1 MRLIKTK
8 VSFTIVED
16 VKAQEEYFNIT
27 NEEKAKRMQDTN
39 FLQKHLKRHEETIK
53 EAFTFSAHSR
63 NTKIDFEWVEN
74 LKVELSEVD
83 NERIGNASSKK

>member
-1 MRLIKTK
+1 MKLIKTN

-27 NEEKAKRMQDTN
+27 NKEKAKKMQDTN
-39 FLQKHLKRHEETIK
+39 FLQKHLKAYEEAIR

-63 NTKIDFEWVEN
+63 DIKIDFEWVEN
-74 LKVELSEVD
+74 LNVELSEVVSEEVED
-83 NERIGNASSKK
+83 E

>member
-39 FLQKHLKRHEETIK
+39 FLQKHLKAYEEAIK
-53 EAFTFSAHSR
+53 EAFTFSSHSR

-74 LKVELSEVD
+74 LKIELSEVE
-83 NERIGNASSKK
+83 NENN

>member
-16 VKAQEEYFNIT
+16 VKAQEEYFDIT

-39 FLQKHLKRHEETIK
+39 FLQKHLKEYEEEIK
-53 EAFTFSAHSR
+53 EAFTFSSNSR
-63 NTKIDFEWVEN
+63 NKKIDFEWVEN
-74 LKVELSEVD
+74 LKIELSEV
-83 NERIGNASSKK
+83 EE

>member
-1 MRLIKTK
+1 MRLIKTN

-27 NEEKAKRMQDTN
+27 NEEKAKRMQDTD
-39 FLQKHLKRHEETIK
+39 FLQKHLKAYEEAIK
-53 EAFTFSAHSR
+53 EAFTFGSHSR

-74 LKVELSEVD
+74 LKIELIEVEND
-83 NERIGNASSKK
+83 

>member
-1 MRLIKTK
+1 MRLIKTN

-39 FLQKHLKRHEETIK
+39 FLQKHLKAYEDAIK
-53 EAFTFSAHSR
+53 EAFTFSSQSR
-63 NTKIDFEWVEN
+63 NKKIDLEWVEN
-74 LKVELSEVD
+74 IKIEPIEVE
-83 NERIGNASSKK
+83 